1 MNKELI
7 DKLRS
12 KIKEFQGQDVFVKL
26 ENSIQYYTTIT
37 SAQVIVSDQ
46 KLVISD
52 QKKQDFIVEL
62 FYIEDVKIEGNT
74 IFLEMSNDL
83 NITLDY
89 WYIKIELIYFI
100 VVS

>member
-7 DKLRS
+7 EKLRD
-12 KIKEFQGQDVFVKL
+12 KIIEYQGQDVFVKL
-26 ENSIQYYTTIT
+26 ENSVQFYTTICN
-37 SAQVIVSDQ
+37 AQIIISDQ

-62 FYIEDVKIEGNT
+62 FYIEDVKIEGNS
-74 IFLEMSNDL
+74 IYLGLSNDL

-89 WYIKIELIYFI
+89 
-100 VVS
+100 